1 MVVAVKA
8 YVFVCLD
15 CGKLFFLNEREELL
29 VHALRRNHRCFRVVK
44 VVLHGTVH
52 GTAGV

>member
-1 MVVAVKA
+1 VVVAVKA

-29 VHALRRNHRCFRVVK
+29 VHAVRRNHRKFMLEKIEIKSC
-44 VVLHGTVH
+44 T
-52 GTAGV
+52 